1 MPTAPDPSEPG
12 AERQRQPVRASAVSD
27 PAAGGLPDP
36 VNLDDLLEPFAR
48 RGIDMG
54 LERMRQA
61 LAAGGHPERR
71 FAAVQVAGTN
81 GKGSIATQLHAIL
94 RAAGL
99 RCGIYR
105 SPHLQSWCER
115 IQLDDRWIDAQQL
128 RDDLARWRP
137 IAANHNLT
145 PFELLTAAAF
155 DRFAAADLDLTVLE
169 VGLGGRLDATTA
181 HPRRLVVGFGAIG
194 QRVATLLKAFGCRV
208 IATRRTGREGQ
219 AGDIELMPL
228 ERLLEE
234 ADVVS
239 LHCPLNHETAGLI
252 DRAALARMKRH
263 AVLVNVARGG
273 VVNEADL
280 YWALKE
286 KIILAAATDV
296 FETEPLPANSP
307 LLELDNL
314 VVSPHLAA
322 IAADNFIPTVSRML
336 ANIARIERGEPLPEQ
351 DRVVG

>member
-1 MPTAPDPSEPG
+1 M
-12 AERQRQPVRASAVSD
+12 
-27 PAAGGLPDP
+27 L
-36 VNLDDLLEPFAR
+36 F
-48 RGIDMG
+48 
-54 LERMRQA
+54 
-61 LAAGGHPERR
+61 
-71 FAAVQVAGTN
+71 
-81 GKGSIATQLHAIL
+81 
-94 RAAGL
+94 
-99 RCGIYR
+99 R
-105 SPHLQSWCER
+105 SSL
-115 IQLDDRWIDAQQL
+115 
-128 RDDLARWRP
+128 
-137 IAANHNLT
+137 
-145 PFELLTAAAF
+145 
-155 DRFAAADLDLTVLE
+155 FAAAQRLRLLHKWGVGVDTIDLDAAREFRIPVARLPGGNALQVAEYTIGLMIATMRNLAWGHAE
-169 VGLGGRLDATTA
+169 LRQGHWKSRSLPHDSLMLHGRTVGL
-181 HPRRLVVGFGAIG
+181 VGFGAIG

>member
-1 MPTAPDPSEPG
+1 MTMTPPQSRRIVVLDAIQASS
-12 AERQRQPVRASAVSD
+12 RQQF
-27 PAAGGLPDP
+27 AA
-36 VNLDDLLEPFAR
+36 LLEP
-48 RGIDMG
+48 G
-54 LERMRQA
+54 
-61 LAAGGHPERR
+61 
-71 FAAVQVAGTN
+71 
-81 GKGSIATQLHAIL
+81 
-94 RAAGL
+94 
-99 RCGIYR
+99 
-105 SPHLQSWCER
+105 
-115 IQLDDRWIDAQQL
+115 
-128 RDDLARWRP
+128 
-137 IAANHNLT
+137 
-145 PFELLTAAAF
+145 FELVVAENLDPDHLAQLIAQADYAITGQTPVP
-155 DRFAAADLDLTVLE
+155 RSLFAAAQRLRLLHKWGVGVDAAREFRIPVARLPGGNALQVAEYTIGLMIATMRNLAWGHAELRQGHWKSRSLPHDSLMLHGRT
-169 VGLGGRLDATTA
+169 VGL
-181 HPRRLVVGFGAIG
+181 VGFGAIG